1 MIKHHNYHL
10 GVSFYVRLRE
20 WGAMTRYSASRGIMY
35 SAPPAN
41 DEESE
46 SAAEAETD
54 AETAEP
60 TPADD

>member
-10 GVSFYVRLRE
+10 GVCLSVLVREAR
-20 WGAMTRYSASRGIMY
+20 AMTRYSASRGIMY

-41 DEESE
+41 GESE
-46 SAAEAETD
+46 PDTE